1 MREFIGTC
9 VDNPFM
15 DKAELDKIINKATR
29 ITRSSFLSE
38 CLVEKRLEKEMYKRP
53 ADFEFYR
60 YYYIYFYKHSR
71 IEHFY
76 R

>member
-9 VDNPFM
+9 VNNPFI
-15 DKAELDKIINKATR
+15 DAEELSKVISKATR

-38 CLVEKRLEKEMYKRP
+38 CAVDKRLEKEMYKRP

-60 YYYIYFYKHSR
+60 YNNIYFYRHSR